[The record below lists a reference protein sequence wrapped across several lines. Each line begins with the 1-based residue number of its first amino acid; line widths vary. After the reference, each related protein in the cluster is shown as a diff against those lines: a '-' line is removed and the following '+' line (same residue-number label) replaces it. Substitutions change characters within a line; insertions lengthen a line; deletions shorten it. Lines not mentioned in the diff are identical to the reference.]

1 MDNKYYTGV
10 GSRETPQNVLE
21 LMTRIASKLEQ
32 LGYCLRSG
40 GAYGADTAFERG
52 VSNTVNKQI
61 FVASDSTA
69 EAEKLASSVHPAW
82 YRCSEYVRKLH
93 GRNCF
98 QVLGKDL
105 NTPSQFVICWT
116 RGGLP
121 VGGTATAINLA
132 IQRGIKVYNL
142 ADKNTFR
149 RFENFVNKK

>member
-1 MDNKYYTGV
+1 MNNKYYTGI
-10 GSRETPQNVLE
+10 GSRETPHDVLE
-21 LMTRIASKLEQ
+21 LMTRIATKLEQ

-40 GAYGADTAFERG
+40 GASGADMAFERG
-52 VSNTVNKQI
+52 VSNTANKQI

-69 EAEKLASSVHPAW
+69 EAEQLASSIHPAW
-82 YRCSEYVRKLH
+82 YRCNDYARKLH

-121 VGGTATAINLA
+121 VGGSATAINLA

-142 ADKNTFR
+142 ADKNIFR
-149 RFENFVNKK
+149 RLESFVNKK